1 MSTVLPPDSGVDPD
15 PFRYGWRHVR
25 RRQPDGTEAL
35 EMVPLT
41 LLDVLHPQEEDH
53 VVENSRHER
62 HRRYFHDV
70 FEKRLARRPTLLS
83 LSDCRIDWDRP
94 DIRPHGPDLI
104 VLERDEPWAWRSW
117 GTLHV
122 EEEHARPLL
131 IIEFTS
137 PHTRDT
143 DVVNKVEHYYRVGVP
158 LYVIVD
164 EAQDEEPLSLRGY
177 RYEPHGYAE
186 MPLDERGRLYLES
199 FGLYLVATAERVA
212 LFDAVTEKELGDY
225 VAVSEAL
232 EAEIRARQ
240 AAERRARKE
249 ARARRVADRRTREQT
264 EARLAA
270 EQARLTAE
278 RHAREQAEARLAADQ
293 ARLDAERRAKEQAEA
308 RLAADQARLDA
319 ERRAKEQAEARLAS
333 DKAQVEMAAQMK
345 QMAEE
350 IQRLRGA

>member
-94 DIRPHGPDLI
+94 DVRPHGPDLI
-104 VLERDEPWAWRSW
+104 VLERDEPWPWRSW

-122 EEEHARPLL
+122 EEERARPLL

-137 PHTRDT
+137 PHTREI
-143 DVVNKVEHYYRVGVP
+143 DVVNKVEHYHRVGVP

-164 EAQDEEPLSLRGY
+164 EAQEDEPLTLHGY
-177 RYEPHGYAE
+177 RHEPHGYAE
-186 MPLDERGRLYLES
+186 LPLDERGRLYLGPFE
-199 FGLYLVATAERVA
+199 LYLVAAGERVV

-232 EAEIRARQ
+232 EAEVRARQ
-240 AAERRARKE
+240 EAERRAQEASEARLVAEQGRLTAERREKEQVEARLAAERRAQGE
-249 ARARRVADRRTREQT
+249 S

-270 EQARLTAE
+270 EQARLAAE
-278 RHAREQAEARLAADQ
+278 RREKEQADARLAA
-293 ARLDAERRAKEQAEA
+293 ERRAREETA
-308 RLAADQARLDA
+308 
-319 ERRAKEQAEARLAS
+319 ARLAS
-333 DKAQVEMAAQMK
+333 DKAQAEMAAEMK
-345 QMAEE
+345 RMAEE
-350 IQRLRGA
+350 LQRLRGA